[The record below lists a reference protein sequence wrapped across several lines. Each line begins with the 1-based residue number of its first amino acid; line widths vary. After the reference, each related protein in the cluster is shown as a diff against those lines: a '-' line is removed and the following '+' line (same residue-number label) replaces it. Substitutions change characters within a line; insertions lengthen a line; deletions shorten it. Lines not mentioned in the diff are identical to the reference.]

1 MSHPCRGPAAALSA
15 ALSLVLCAAPLSA
28 GFQTTARVDHNQ
40 QVAAEFLKSVRE
52 YVLLHQKVEAT
63 LPDRARNTTP
73 ASIDEHERT
82 LTRLIAKARVRAAQ
96 GDIFSKAARAL
107 FRQQI
112 ARALRGPGGARIR
125 ESILDDNPGIVR
137 LDINARY
144 PDGLPLS
151 TMPPQLLATLPELPS
166 ELEYRFVGRR
176 LVLLDTH
183 AQLVVDY
190 IDDAIAR

>member
-1 MSHPCRGPAAALSA
+1 MVLSA
-15 ALSLVLCAAPLSA
+15 APLAADS
-28 GFQTTARVDHNQ
+28 QTAARVDQNQ

-52 YVLLHQKVEAT
+52 YVLIHQKVEAT
-63 LPDRARNTTP
+63 MPDRARNTTP
-73 ASIDEHERT
+73 ASIDAHERA
-82 LTRLIAKARVRAAQ
+82 LTRLIAKARSRAVQ

-112 ARALRGPGGARIR
+112 ARALSGPGGAGTRK
-125 ESILDDNPGIVR
+125 SILDDNPGVVR
-137 LDINARY
+137 LQVNARY

-176 LVLLDTH
+176 LVLLDIH